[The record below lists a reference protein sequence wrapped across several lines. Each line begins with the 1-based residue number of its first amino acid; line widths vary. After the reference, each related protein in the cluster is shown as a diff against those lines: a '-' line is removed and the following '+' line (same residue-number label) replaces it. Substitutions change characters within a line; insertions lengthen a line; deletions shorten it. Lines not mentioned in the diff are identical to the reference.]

1 MTWLPLAFWLL
12 AVLLAAGAIAL
23 AYGRAGSRDQIGDG
37 EADRNEF
44 TFWWE
49 RET

>member
-23 AYGRAGSRDQIGDG
+23 AHWRASGDQVGDG
-37 EADRNEF
+37 ETDRNEF
-44 TFWWE
+44 THGWSG
-49 RET
+49 ET